1 MKLRLIA
8 AGLLMLGLPALALSG
23 EAEIR
28 KAISAKYPGA
38 VISSVGKTSY
48 GGLYEA
54 VIDGEVLYVTADGKY
69 LFLGTLIDTTTK
81 RNLTAAR
88 MAKLQEVKWDSLPFA
103 NAIKIVKGDG
113 SRKLAVFSD
122 PDCPFCKRFESEL
135 TKVDNITIYTFLTPI
150 ENLHPAAINVAKQ
163 IWCEKDRVGAWNS
176 YMLKAEKPKAA
187 ASCDNPVD
195 ENIALSNRLNVSGTP
210 TLIFENGQRVP
221 GLVPADKLE
230 TLLTAAKTK

>member
-23 EAEIR
+23 EADIR
-28 KAISAKYPGA
+28 KAISTRYPGA
-38 VISSVGKTSY
+38 EISSVGKTSY
-48 GGLYEA
+48 GGLYEV
-54 VIDGEVLYVTADGKY
+54 VIDGELAYVTADGRY
-69 LFLGTLIDTTTK
+69 LFLGNLVDTATK

-88 MAKLQEVKWDSLPFA
+88 MAKLQEVKWDSLPFSH
-103 NAIKIVKGDG
+103 AIKTVKGDG

-122 PDCPFCKRFESEL
+122 PDCPYCKRFENEL

-150 ENLHPAAINVAKQ
+150 QSLHPAAINVAKQ
-163 IWCEKDRVGAWNS
+163 IWCEKDRITAWND

-187 ASCDNPVD
+187 ATCDNPVD
-195 ENIALSNRLNVSGTP
+195 ENIALSNRLKVSGTP

-221 GLVPADKLE
+221 GMVPADKLE
-230 TLLTAAKTK
+230 TLLAAAKAK